1 MIAEGA
7 RVRDMFSSSEG
18 TVAIEQAISEYQ
30 AFEVARVL
38 NASTWHQADHEL
50 MGLKQVL
57 DMRRNDLD
65 EPFRDQV
72 AAFNF
77 VGIPERVEELEA
89 SSVPNREA
97 RLISMLGCVVDS
109 VRSKLSFAHSELAA
123 ASTVTQNIVQLR
135 KASAD
140 VGPTLQRRG
149 LIDPEASTQKLEC
162 RVVDHF
168 TKLVREFELA
178 LNSQDVLAIAS
189 QRVVATVYCSEAR
202 ACTRDTTR
210 RATALSR
217 SQDCSSVPSSKTS
230 SLVQEV
236 MPPKSY

>member
-1 MIAEGA
+1 MDSFNDVSHKMTIYDGYSRHCA

-30 AFEVARVL
+30 AFQVARAL
-38 NASTWHQADHEL
+38 NALTWHQADHEL
-50 MGLKQVL
+50 LGLKQML
-57 DMRRNDLD
+57 NMRRNDLD
-65 EPFRDQV
+65 EIFRDPV

-89 SSVPNREA
+89 SSVPDRVA
-97 RLISMLGCVVDS
+97 RLSIMLGFVVDN
-109 VRSKLSFAHSELAA
+109 VRSKLWLAHSELAA

-135 KASAD
+135 KAVAD
-140 VGPTLQRRG
+140 VGPTLRRCG
-149 LIDPEASTQKLEC
+149 LLELEAATQKPEC

-178 LNSQDVLAIAS
+178 LNSPDVFSIAS
-189 QRVVATVYCSEAR
+189 QRVVATVYFREAR
-202 ACTRDTTR
+202 ACTRDTIR

-217 SQDCSSVPSSKTS
+217 SQDYSSVPS
-230 SLVQEV
+230 
-236 MPPKSY
+236 